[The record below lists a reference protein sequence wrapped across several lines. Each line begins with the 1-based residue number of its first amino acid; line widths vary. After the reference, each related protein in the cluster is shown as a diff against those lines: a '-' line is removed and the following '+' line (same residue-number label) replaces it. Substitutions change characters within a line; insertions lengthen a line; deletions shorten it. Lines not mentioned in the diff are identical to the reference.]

1 MIVGVYKLKV
11 LQFLNFLLPILRPSS
26 KFYKNC
32 LIGHNNNNIVRV
44 SQEEI
49 QDLKKFIIL
58 LNSKIGSA
66 VIVEGKRD
74 SAALKK
80 IGYSG
85 IILEFY
91 RFRGLRRF
99 VDLVSEYE
107 SLIIL
112 LDGDRKGRYLTA
124 KIIEQL
130 ERRKRIDLSFKKK
143 LVSITKGK
151 IRFIEELGCY
161 ESFLQ

>member
-1 MIVGVYKLKV
+1 MR
-11 LQFLNFLLPILRPSS
+11 F
-26 KFYKNC
+26 
-32 LIGHNNNNIVRV
+32 

-49 QDLKKFIIL
+49 QELKKFIVL
-58 LNSKIGSA
+58 LNSKNESA
-66 VIVEGKRD
+66 VLVEGKRD
-74 SAALKK
+74 SAALKM

-85 IILEFY
+85 TILEFH
-91 RFRGLRRF
+91 RFGGLRKF
-99 VDLVSEYE
+99 VDSVSDYE

-124 KIIEQL
+124 KIVQQL